1 MSLPNFSPLSQMSK
15 VILPATGNTANV
27 SMQTLPFGVYVST
40 DYWSNEQIGDYQ
52 TGSVEQ
58 VAFTYKKLGGDV
70 LDIELVETQVHAAYE
85 EACLEY
91 SYLINLHQA
100 KNSLPFVIGQDNGS
114 FNSDG
119 QLTGSNAADLANAS
133 LAFPKMQFTYAKNVS
148 LGVNSLVGVNG
159 DEPIYSGSF
168 DMVPGQQDYDLQA
181 IVSASAAQNGWNVA
195 GKRINILKV
204 YYKTAGAS
212 WNFYGYF
219 GGLNVV
225 GNLSTYGQYADD
237 STFEIIPTWQN
248 KLQAM
253 AYEDAIKTRVSDWSY
268 QLRNNILRLFPTP
281 ASGSPLKFW
290 FDFTVSSNAWSNT
303 QPVSGSNS
311 TATSVNGINNMN
323 SLPFQNIP
331 YDKINSIGKQW
342 IRRFALALTKEM
354 LGQVRSK
361 FDKIPIPGDSVTL
374 NGDKLIAEGKEEKD
388 KLREELKT
396 QLAEMT
402 YTKLGEDSAKIME
415 DVSKTQSFIPNT
427 LINIISII
435 LIK

>member
-1 MSLPNFSPLSQMSK
+1 MALPNFSPISQMSK
-15 VILPATGNTANV
+15 VILPPTGNTANV
-27 SMQTLPFGVYVST
+27 STATLPFAVYVST
-40 DYWSNEQIGDYQ
+40 DYWSPEQIADYQ

-58 VAFTYKKLGGDV
+58 VAFTYKMLGGDV
-70 LDIELVETQVHAAYE
+70 LDIELVETQVHTAYE
-85 EACLEY
+85 VACLEY

-100 KNSLPFVIGQDNGS
+100 KNSLPFVLGQDTGS

-119 QLTGSNAADLANAS
+119 QLTGSNAADLANAN
-133 LAFPKMQFTYAKNVS
+133 LAFPKMQFTYAKNIA
-148 LGVNSLVGVNG
+148 LGVNSTVGVNG
-159 DEPIYSGSF
+159 DEPIYSASI
-168 DMVPGQQDYDLQA
+168 DTVASQQDYDLQA
-181 IVSASAAQNGWNVA
+181 AVSASAAANGWNVA

-204 YYKTAGAS
+204 YYKTIGAS

-237 STFEIIPTWQN
+237 STFEVIPAWQN

-268 QLRNNILRLFPTP
+268 QLRDNKLRLFPVP
-281 ASGSPLKFW
+281 NSNYISKFW
-290 FDFTVSSNAWSNT
+290 FDFTVSSNAWTDQS
-303 QPVSGSNS
+303 QVSGSGTTGIS
-311 TATSVNGINNMN
+311 TVNGVNNMN

-331 YDKINSIGKQW
+331 YNKINSIGKQW
-342 IRRFALALTKEM
+342 IRRFALAITKEM

-361 FDKIPIPGDSVTL
+361 FDKVPIPGDSVTL
-374 NGDKLIAEGKEEKD
+374 NGDKLIGEAKEEKD

-402 YTKLGEDSAKIME
+402 YPKLGEDSAKIME
-415 DVSKTQSFIPNT
+415 DVAKTQAYFPN
-427 LINIISII
+427 LIFVG
-435 LIK
+435 